1 MNSSVLSLR
10 GQFLIIICL
19 TIPSFLCTQLVAQES
34 SGTRGNV
41 LLTKEGAVVT
51 GKTFALVTGISRYQA
66 NDSYQNLQYADTDAK
81 EFYNYLVSP
90 SGAKVPAT
98 QIDTCFNENASFM
111 EFWRKFNSI
120 KGKLTKNDIFYIY
133 FSGHGDAYRA
143 DEAYLLAYDAPA
155 GNDRNNY
162 STGVGL
168 IDIHKLKVRIQ
179 EITGNG
185 TQVILIT
192 DACRTNELPGKDEGQ
207 TISYQQ
213 IFERKA
219 GEIQL
224 ISCASNQVS
233 FEGSQ
238 WGGGR
243 GLFSWHLINGLKG
256 LADRSPEDGEVTLTE
271 LYDYVKTNVN
281 NASYDKKTKKYRQ
294 TPQYCCSP
302 ADGLVMSKVDPSTK
316 EKLMA
321 GLQTGVSYAPEKS
334 DFAVN
339 KSVHLGSAMKNAGME
354 DLYRLFLKAINEG
367 RLLEQGGAY
376 ELLQQIVKKK
386 ETTRELGSELSFVL
400 SSKLMTDV
408 AKVINTYLHASQN
421 NNQYT
426 KAYFATAANKLKV
439 FEAIADTQYYN
450 PLDVK
455 VNRLFLEAHA
465 NWRSY
470 NTADLRLSLAK
481 VDSAVALKPQ
491 AAYLYNLKGLMHNGL
506 KQYNEGKAALRQG
519 IKLAPNWLY
528 PFHNLGSAYA
538 QQNKFDSALY
548 FYKKALAIDTNYQTT
563 YGGISGMY
571 STQQKI
577 DSAIY
582 WSKAGLKK
590 DPTDPVLWTQLG
602 FCYLNKKDWKAA
614 LDGFY
619 NGMYYDP
626 AFLHANEGALRVHM
640 YNFTS
645 ADSVQFYVKKMVA
658 ADSLNPAVYQ
668 SLGNIFTEFDEYNEA
683 ISMFDISLALDSLNP
698 DTWNAVG
705 HTYKSMGKD
714 TAAIYAYS
722 KAWDLDSTNAYT
734 FNQLGNL
741 YYEMQRYADAQY
753 LYGKAIFYNPENA
766 VLYSN
771 YASASQMLEQ
781 TAEAEKY
788 YLLSLQKNPANAETA
803 YQLAVLCAGMSRP
816 DDAIKYLGRA
826 TAAGVYSKEVVANEP
841 GFLVLKDHKDFK
853 ALLEKLK

>member
-1 MNSSVLSLR
+1 MSWR
-10 GQFLIIICL
+10 AFLLQQNYHTLLCL
-19 TIPSFLCTQLVAQES
+19 LGIFFLLADASAQEK
-34 SGTRGNV
+34 TNTKGNV
-41 LLTKEGAVVT
+41 LLTKEAPAST
-51 GKTFALVTGISRYQA
+51 GKTYALVTGISRYQA
-66 NDSYQNLQYADTDAK
+66 NDSYQNLQYADADAR
-81 EFYNYLVSP
+81 EFYDYLVSAA
-90 SGAKVPAT
+90 GAKVPAA
-98 QIDTCFNENASFM
+98 QVDTCFNENASFM
-111 EFWRKFNSI
+111 EFWRKFNRI
-120 KGKLTKNDIFYIY
+120 KEKLKKDDIFYIY

-207 TISYQQ
+207 AISYQQ

-256 LADRSPEDGEVTLTE
+256 MADNAPEDGEVTLTE
-271 LYDYVKTNVN
+271 LYDYVKRNVN
-281 NASYDKKTKKYRQ
+281 NASYDKKLKKYRQ

-302 ADGLVMSKVDPSTK
+302 ADGLVMSKPDQASK

-321 GLQTGVSYAPEKS
+321 RLQTGVSYAPEKA

-339 KSVHLGSAMKNAGME
+339 KSVHLGSAMKEAGLE

-367 RLLEQGGAY
+367 RLLEQDGAY
-376 ELLQQIVKKK
+376 GLLKQIIQQK
-386 ETTRELGSELSFVL
+386 ETTKELASELSFVL

-426 KAYFATAANKLKV
+426 AAYFTNAANKIKV
-439 FEAIADTQYYN
+439 FEAIADTQYFN

-470 NTADLRLSLAK
+470 NTADLRMSLAK
-481 VDSAVALKPQ
+481 VDSAIALKPQ
-491 AAYLYNLKGLMHNGL
+491 AAYLYNLQGLMLIGL
-506 KQYNEGKAALRQG
+506 KQYNLGKAALQKG

-528 PFHNLGSAYA
+528 PFHNMGSAYT
-538 QQNKFDSALY
+538 QQSKFDSALI
-548 FYKKALAIDTNYQTT
+548 FYKKALAIDSNYQTT
-563 YGGISGMY
+563 YGGIAGMY
-571 STQQKI
+571 STQQKM
-577 DSAIY
+577 DSAIQ

-590 DPTDPVLWTQLG
+590 DPADPVLWTQLG
-602 FCYLNKKDWKAA
+602 YSYLNQKNWKDAMPA
-614 LDGFY
+614 FY

-626 AFLHANEGALRVHM
+626 VFLPANEGALRVHL
-640 YNFTS
+640 YNYTS

-668 SLGNIFTEFDEYNEA
+668 TLGTIFTEFNEFKEA
-683 ISMFDISLALDSLNP
+683 IRMFDISLELDSLNP

-705 HTYKSMGKD
+705 KTYESMGKD
-714 TAAIYAYS
+714 TAAIYAYN
-722 KAWDLDSTNAYT
+722 KAWDIDSTNAFT

-741 YYEMQRYADAQY
+741 YYGLGRYADAQY
-753 LYGKAIFYNPENA
+753 LYDKAIFYSPDNA
-766 VLYSN
+766 VLYAN
-771 YASASQMLEQ
+771 YASASQLLGQ
-781 TAEAEKY
+781 ANEAEKY
-788 YLLSLQKNPANAETA
+788 YLLALKKDPKNVGAS
-803 YQLAVLCAGMSRP
+803 YQIAVLSATGGRL
-816 DDAIKYLGRA
+816 DDAMKYLAKVVGQE
-826 TAAGVYSKEVVANEP
+826 GYSKEVVSAEP
-841 GFLVLKDHKDFK
+841 AFVVLKERKDFI
-853 ALLEKLK
+853 ALLKKLP

>member
-1 MNSSVLSLR
+1 MNSFVLWIYRSYVIL
-10 GQFLIIICL
+10 ICL
-19 TIPSFLCTQLVAQES
+19 VVPSFLSTQTFGQENTN
-34 SGTRGNV
+34 TRGNV
-41 LLTKEGAVVT
+41 LLTKPAALAKGQ
-51 GKTFALVTGISRYQA
+51 TFALVTGISRYQA
-66 NDSYQNLQYADTDAK
+66 NDSYQNLQYADVDAK

-90 SGAKVPAT
+90 AGANVPAT
-98 QIDTCFNENASFM
+98 QVDTCFNENASFM
-111 EFWRKFNSI
+111 EFWRKFNRI
-120 KGKLTKNDIFYIY
+120 KEKLKKEDIFYIY

-238 WGGGR
+238 WGSGR

-256 LADRSPEDGEVTLTE
+256 LADTSPEDGEVTLTE
-271 LYDYVKTNVN
+271 LYDYVKKNVN
-281 NASYDKKTKKYRQ
+281 DASYDKKTKKYRQ

-302 ADGLVMSKVDPSTK
+302 ADGLVMSKVDPATK
-316 EKLMA
+316 AKLLA
-321 GLQTGVSYAPEKS
+321 RLQKGVSYTPEKS
-334 DFAVN
+334 DIAVT
-339 KSVHLGSAMKNAGME
+339 KSVHLGTAMKEAGME

-376 ELLQQIVKKK
+376 ELLQQIVKQK
-386 ETTRELGSELSFVL
+386 EATTELASELSFVL

-426 KAYFATAANKLKV
+426 QAYFNTAANKLKV

-470 NTADLRLSLAK
+470 NTADLRQSLAK

-491 AAYLYNLKGLMHNGL
+491 AAYLYNLKGLMHIGL
-506 KQYNEGKAALRQG
+506 KQYDEGKAALQKG
-519 IKLAPNWLY
+519 IQLAPNWLY
-528 PFHNLGSAYA
+528 PFHNMGSAYT

-548 FYKKALAIDTNYQTT
+548 FYKKALAIDSNYQTT

-571 STQQKI
+571 STKQKI

-582 WSKAGLKK
+582 WTKAGLQK

-602 FCYLNKKDWKAA
+602 FCYLNKKNWKEA
-614 LDGFY
+614 LLGFY
-619 NGMYYDP
+619 KGMYYDP
-626 AFLHANEGALRVHM
+626 GFLQANEGALRVHM
-640 YNFTS
+640 YDYRS

-668 SLGNIFTEFDEYNEA
+668 SLGNIFTEFKEYKEA
-683 ISMFDISLALDSLNP
+683 MRMFDISLALDSLNP

-705 HTYKSMGKD
+705 AAYNAMGKD

-722 KAWDLDSTNAYT
+722 KAWDIDSTNAYT

-741 YYEMQRYADAQY
+741 YYALQRYTDAQY
-753 LYGKAIFYNPENA
+753 LYGQALKYDPENA
-766 VLYSN
+766 VLFSN
-771 YASASQMLEQ
+771 YGA
-781 TAEAEKY
+781 TAEMLGQTELAEKY
-788 YLLSLQKNPANAETA
+788 YLLSHSKDPGNASGS
-803 YQLAVLCAGMSRP
+803 YSLAVLYAGLSRW
-816 DDAIKYLGRA
+816 DESITFLSQAIKNGSYTKEA
-826 TAAGVYSKEVVANEP
+826 IAKEAAFG
-841 GFLVLKDHKDFK
+841 GLKDHKGFK
-853 ALLEKLK
+853 ALLQKLK